1 MRDGLARRG
10 RARARTCFHPLTF
23 FPILRVD
30 LEDRR
35 IWGLGSCHRS
45 ALAPRV
51 SNVARAEESR
61 VVSRHVRRA
70 EGLGGSAAGSARISQ
85 EPVVRAELH
94 HRLRVTDG
102 EYPMVMESC
111 ARSGQGAVRRR
122 RISSPLRKPRGCRE
136 IRSFERAGG
145 GFQTQRSRAKAISAH
160 PGPGGVAGI
169 KGDVRRLD
177 EYAPGMLSAH
187 RGQTPRKFWSMRTLA
202 GGIMWS
208 SVEQYGKWWS
218 SSRPSVDSF
227 RPAQFYLG
235 RLWTTVNV

>member
-1 MRDGLARRG
+1 MALDCSGKPRWARENLRDGLARRG
-10 RARARTCFHPLTF
+10 RVRARTCFHSFDLLS
-23 FPILRVD
+23 ILRVD

-35 IWGLGSCHRS
+35 IRGLGSCHRS

-51 SNVARAEESR
+51 SNVACAEESR

-85 EPVVRAELH
+85 EPVVRAVKLH

-102 EYPMVMESC
+102 EYPRVMESC

-187 RGQTPRKFWSMRTLA
+187 RGQTPRANS
-202 GGIMWS
+202 
-208 SVEQYGKWWS
+208 
-218 SSRPSVDSF
+218 
-227 RPAQFYLG
+227 G
-235 RLWTTVNV
+235 R